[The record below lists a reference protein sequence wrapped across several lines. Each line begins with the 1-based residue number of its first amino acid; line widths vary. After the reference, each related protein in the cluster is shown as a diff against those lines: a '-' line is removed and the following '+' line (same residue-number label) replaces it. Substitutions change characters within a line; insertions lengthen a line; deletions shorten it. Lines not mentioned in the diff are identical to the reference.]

1 MIITIGRQHGSGGHM
16 IAKTLAAEL
25 GIKCYSKELVDEAAA
40 NSQFSKEIIRSYDEK
55 KVSPFFGPTAHYMS
69 MNQGFHLN
77 MQVASA
83 QFDTIRSLAEKGDA
97 IFVGRCVDYV
107 LRNRDDLVRFF
118 IHSDL
123 QPRIE
128 NLMMRKNITAE
139 EAKKLLKEVD
149 KDRASYYKYYT
160 DQVWGEMTNYDL
172 CVNSARL
179 GVQGTVDVLMEYL
192 RKSGFIK

>member
-16 IAKTLAAEL
+16 IAKTLAADL
-25 GIKCYSKELVDEAAA
+25 GIKCYSKEIVDEAAA
-40 NSQFSKEIIRSYDEK
+40 NSQFSRDILRSYDEK

-83 QFDTIRSLAEKGDA
+83 QFDTIRALAEKEDA

-107 LRNRDDLVRFF
+107 LRNREDLVRFF
-118 IHSDL
+118 IYSEL
-123 QPRIE
+123 EPRVQ
-128 NLMMRKNITAE
+128 NLMERKNISAE

-149 KDRASYYKYYT
+149 KDRSSYYKYYT
-160 DQVWGEMTNYDL
+160 DQVWGETTNYDL

-179 GVQGTVDVLMEYL
+179 GVQGTVDVLKAYL
-192 RKSGFIK
+192 KNSGFIK